1 MEFIK
6 NNKHPLR
13 LISMA
18 WGESYVD
25 DFLELC
31 LPAVLAPGNLPV
43 LAESFSTELVFVTET
58 LFFDKVKAHPAWKA
72 AARISGVRLVSLD
85 DLVHRPDS
93 YGMSITYALY
103 RGFEDLGADMI
114 NCYMVFICTDFILAD
129 GSYRGLLPY
138 LLRGERLLVS
148 PSYCA
153 VSEDVRPLLLAAKDT
168 DSSVLSV
175 SPRRLANMVLR
186 HRHLSVRAKT
196 VNQQFFSVGQIE
208 QFYWIVDERTLLA
221 RQFPAAVIA
230 MKPEHYLQEL
240 GSLWDYGV
248 IADFCPSMKFVTL
261 GDSDNYLMLEL
272 RERDNPKGKLQLG
285 WPSTDNIAKGLLGVI
300 TDYTL
305 AIGRAQFTLH
315 SGDLPAD
322 INVSHGML
330 DAFVEKVLEKLP
342 ARLPSHHDHLQWVIH
357 YNRFHEARREFF
369 AQQAAVESSTAQA
382 TSFVENGNPTLDEA
396 GNGELMDMAEEC
408 FASDVV
414 FGKYASTRHLPK
426 AETLEAALRTLGRY
440 IEQTRLFEN
449 AHASLAATFERR
461 LDAPVDLKKFK
472 ARKDELTHLVKQID
486 QNGSAAH
493 AALKHY
499 MDHSLDRLREVA
511 CDLGLMEQELTSPAV
526 EEHPRISVYREPQ
539 SALHR
544 LSSRLFGAPGK
555 YRPWHWKHSS
565 TCQALEA
572 ANEYLME
579 SEKDVLLV
587 LHRGSSMFH
596 VPDQVRSVEEIQ
608 IEATD
613 MSSRLRKK
621 INSGTKFDCCLINAD
636 LSKLDRLNELY
647 DLVRPALK
655 KGGLIIAI
663 FINEEL
669 ADLGR
674 VDTKFIN
681 RIFPVCGPATI
692 IYSGNW
698 ASVVAFNLR
707 NGVYKFFIKYLH
719 LPNAL
724 CVALGMLAAAP
735 FATIASSLEYKRV
748 PESHHQ
754 LPSKLTSVTVIINIG

>member
-1 MEFIK
+1 MAFIK
-6 NNKHPLR
+6 KKKHPLR
-13 LISMA
+13 LISIA
-18 WGESYVD
+18 WGEGYVD

-43 LAESFSTELVFVTET
+43 LAESFAAELVFVTET
-58 LFFDKVKAHPAWKA
+58 LFFDKVKAHPAWQA
-72 AARISGVRLVSLD
+72 AARICGVRLISLD

-93 YGMSITYALY
+93 YGMSITYAFY
-103 RGFEDLGADMI
+103 RGFEDLGADMT
-114 NCYMVFICTDFILAD
+114 NCYMVFIHTDFILAD

-138 LLRGERLLVS
+138 LLRGERLIFS

-153 VSEDVRPLLLAAKDT
+153 VNEEVRPLLLAAKDIN
-168 DSSVLSV
+168 SSVLSV

-208 QFYWIVDERTLLA
+208 QFYWVVDERTLLA

-261 GDSDNYLMLEL
+261 GDSDDYLMLEL
-272 RERDNPKGKLQLG
+272 RERDNPKGTLQLG
-285 WPSTDNIAKGLLGVI
+285 WPSADNIARGLLGVI

-305 AIGRAQFTLH
+305 AIGRAKFTLH
-315 SGDLPAD
+315 AGDLPAD
-322 INVSHGML
+322 LNVSHGML
-330 DAFVEKVLEKLP
+330 DAFVDKVLEKLP

-357 YNRFHEARREFF
+357 YNRFHEARREFL
-369 AQQAAVESSTAQA
+369 AQQSAVESSAAQT
-382 TSFVENGNPTLDEA
+382 TSVGDHRNPNLDEA

-414 FGKYASTRHLPK
+414 LSKLASTQHLPK
-426 AETLEAALRTLGRY
+426 AESLEAALRTLGRY
-440 IEQTRLFEN
+440 IEQARLLES
-449 AHASLAATFERR
+449 AHASLAAKFERR
-461 LDAPVDLKKFK
+461 LDAPLDVKKFK
-472 ARKDELTHLVKQID
+472 ARKDELILLVKEID

-499 MDHSLDRLREVA
+499 MDHSLDRFREVA
-511 CDLGLMEQELTSPAV
+511 CDLGLMEQELNSPAV
-526 EEHPRISVYREPQ
+526 ETHSRISVYPEPQ

-544 LSSRLFGAPGK
+544 LSNKLFGAPGK
-555 YRPWHWKHSS
+555 YRPWHWKYSS
-565 TCQALEA
+565 TCQALET

-613 MSSRLRKK
+613 LSAKLRKK

-636 LSKLDRLNELY
+636 ISKLDRLHELY
-647 DLVRPALK
+647 ELVRPALK
-655 KGGLIIAI
+655 RGGKIIAI
-663 FINEEL
+663 FLNEEL
-669 ADLGR
+669 VELGQ

-692 IYSGNW
+692 AYCGNW
-698 ASVVAFNLR
+698 ASVTAFKLR
-707 NGVYKFFIKYLH
+707 YGFAAFFARCLR
-719 LPNAL
+719 LPNSF
-724 CVALGMLAAAP
+724 CVALGMIAAAP
-735 FATIASSLEYKRV
+735 LAMIASTLESKRAHDKV
-748 PESHHQ
+748 SH
-754 LPSKLTSVTVIINIG
+754 LPSKLTSVTLIINIG